1 MEGFRNIF
9 RLVISSLLI
18 CCCFLNNANK
28 SFADSTVNL
37 KNETQEDSTRRSRL
51 HEILIALIKQQKDL
65 ELIDDGVQFFENPIN
80 NSEKYDPSKI
90 VERNQRIIKK
100 YQSLVRSA
108 IALDALLESE
118 DYDIGV

>member
-1 MEGFRNIF
+1 M
-9 RLVISSLLI
+9 
-18 CCCFLNNANK
+18 
-28 SFADSTVNL
+28 NL
-37 KNETQEDSTRRSRL
+37 KKNGAEKTLTRRYRL
-51 HEILIALIKQQKDL
+51 NESLIALIKQQKDL
-65 ELIDDGVQFFENPIN
+65 ELMDDNVQVFESPIN

-118 DYDIGV
+118 DYDISDGRIA

>member
-1 MEGFRNIF
+1 M
-9 RLVISSLLI
+9 
-18 CCCFLNNANK
+18 
-28 SFADSTVNL
+28 NL
-37 KNETQEDSTRRSRL
+37 KKNEAEEHLTRRSRL

-65 ELIDDGVQFFENPIN
+65 ELMDDGVQVFDNPIN
-80 NSEKYDPSKI
+80 QSERYDPSKI

-118 DYDIGV
+118 DCDISKGKIS